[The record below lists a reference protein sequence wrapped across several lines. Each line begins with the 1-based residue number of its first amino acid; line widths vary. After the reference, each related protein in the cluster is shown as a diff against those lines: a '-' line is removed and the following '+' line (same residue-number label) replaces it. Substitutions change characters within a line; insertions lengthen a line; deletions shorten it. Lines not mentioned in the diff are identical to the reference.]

1 MQHVVLDSMFN
12 SGANKTVPLIRNYKR
27 RERKR
32 THTSEYDKANKQNC
46 LTELGGEG
54 FTSG

>member
-1 MQHVVLDSMFN
+1 MQHVVLDPMFN
-12 SGANKTVPLIRNYKR
+12 SGAKKKTVPLIRNYKR
-27 RERKR
+27 REG

-54 FTSG
+54 FTSS